1 MSQSSPPAEQKLEVH
16 VVPNARRSEV
26 AGDYGGRLKIRIAAP
41 AVDDKANRE
50 LVRFLSEK
58 LAIPKGAISILRG
71 EKSRDKTLAIRT
83 ANNQLP
89 LDALHPVLEK

>member
-1 MSQSSPPAEQKLEVH
+1 
-16 VVPNARRSEV
+16 
-26 AGDYGGRLKIRIAAP
+26 
-41 AVDDKANRE
+41 VDDKANRE